1 MLNLAAMLLKAL
13 SQPNKLVS
21 TARKGERT
29 QGSRSVDGALGIW
42 DAEVFRSENNSSREG
57 T

>member
-1 MLNLAAMLLKAL
+1 MLDLVAILLKAL

-29 QGSRSVDGALGIW
+29 QGSGSADGALGIQ
-42 DAEVFRSENNSSREG
+42 DAEASRSENNSSREG
-57 T
+57 I